1 MNAYLPVPPGLDPLD
16 ATWLSVKKWPFPS
29 GRLHD
34 GSLDLAVT
42 DVGSGPTLL
51 LVHVGL
57 WSFLWRDVIADL
69 SRDFRVVTFDAP
81 GTGRSGR
88 LAPKLLTLETA
99 AQAVHTTIQQLNLR
113 DLTLVVHDLGGPA
126 GLAGVAS
133 VAERVAALVAI
144 STFGWR
150 PAGAVFRGTLRFMG
164 SAPVRELDA
173 VTAFLPRLTATSYGV
188 GRHLDQADREAFL
201 RGADRDAR
209 RSFHR
214 YMHDARAANPLYD
227 DVERVLREKLSDR
240 PLLTIFGEGQDPFG
254 FQDQWQR
261 LFPSADRVVVPKSH
275 HFPMNDDPA
284 AVAGAI
290 RSFHR
295 RRVVAKLVL

>member
-1 MNAYLPVPPGLDPLD
+1 
-16 ATWLSVKKWPFPS
+16 
-29 GRLHD
+29 
-34 GSLDLAVT
+34 VT

-57 WSFLWRDVIADL
+57 WSFLWRDIIADL
-69 SRDFRVVTFDAP
+69 CLDFRVATLDAP

-88 LAPKLLTLETA
+88 LSPKLLTLETA
-99 AQAVHTTIQQLNLR
+99 ARAVCTTIRQLNLR

-164 SAPVRELDA
+164 SGPVRELDA

-188 GRHLDQADREAFL
+188 GRHFERADRDAFL
-201 RGADRDAR
+201 RGVDRDAR

-214 YMHDARAANPLYD
+214 YMHDAQAVNPLYY
-227 DVERVLREKLSDR
+227 DVERVLREKLYDR
-240 PLLTIFGEGQDPFG
+240 PLLTIFGEGQDRFG
-254 FQDQWQR
+254 FQDQ
-261 LFPSADRVVVPKSH
+261 
-275 HFPMNDDPA
+275 
-284 AVAGAI
+284 
-290 RSFHR
+290 
-295 RRVVAKLVL
+295 